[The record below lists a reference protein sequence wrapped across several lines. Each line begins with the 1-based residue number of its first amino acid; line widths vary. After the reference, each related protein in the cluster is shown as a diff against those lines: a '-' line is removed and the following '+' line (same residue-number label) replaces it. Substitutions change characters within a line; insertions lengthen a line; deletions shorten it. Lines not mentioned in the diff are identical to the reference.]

1 MRSAS
6 FITFLQQIIR
16 CRSQILTIETE
27 ICDLRNDVIE
37 EGGVLC

>member
-1 MRSAS
+1 MRSVS

-16 CRSQILTIETE
+16 YRSKILTTEIE